1 MNRHKTQT
9 PKLTRSLSRV
19 NVVGVA
25 IALLVSSA
33 VLLIYEAIS
42 LRASLTDVARL
53 QAAMVSENLS
63 AALMFGDKQAAA
75 DVLRHL
81 RSLPYVESAAVF
93 DKNGTR
99 FVLYAQE
106 GISEKEQNEGTP
118 EAAQHSQ
125 RLSFRD
131 VFVSAP
137 VELNGQRLGTV
148 VLVATTAQLKTDFKR
163 YAAFLFGA
171 SASALLIARFI
182 MSRMK
187 LRLNDAERRLEYL
200 AFTDPLTDLPNRRAF
215 FEELN
220 RRIRLSPRS
229 RSCLTLVLI
238 DVDDFKIVNDTLGHG
253 AGDELLQSVAAT
265 LRNAV
270 RNTDIVSRI
279 GGDEFAVLAYDHTQE
294 QQYQSTAEN
303 IIQALARPFELQ
315 GRSIQ
320 VTVSLGFS
328 RYPGD
333 AGDAAG
339 LVSNADVALYAAK
352 NSGKNV
358 AVAFRPAMIAETQ
371 RRANLERDLR
381 AAIENDELGIAYQP
395 QFDCNTGRLVGAEA
409 LVRWLHPVE
418 GPISPAEFVPIAESS
433 DLIVTLGMWVIR
445 RACQDAAEW
454 NRAASV
460 SVNLSV
466 NVSARQLRQPN
477 FGDSVFQTL
486 ADTGLNP
493 GLLVLELTE
502 SLLMSNVNLATEV
515 MRRFRG
521 AGVRLSIDDFGTG
534 YSSLSYLQHFPIN
547 ELKIDRSFVCALPA
561 SGQPIVT
568 AIISMA
574 HSFGLTV
581 VAEGVENPSQLEW
594 LVAADCDVVQGYLTG
609 RPTTT
614 AGLLA
619 LITAQREQ
627 VVALATADVCHTDA
641 RHETGVAHD

>member
-1 MNRHKTQT
+1 MKRYETVT

-19 NVVGVA
+19 NIVGVA
-25 IALLVSSA
+25 IALIVSSA

-63 AALMFGDKQAAA
+63 AALMFGDRQAAA

-93 DKNGTR
+93 DKKGAR
-99 FVLYAQE
+99 FVLYAHE
-106 GISEKEQNEGTP
+106 GISELEQNEGTP
-118 EAAQHSQ
+118 EAAQHSK
-125 RLSFRD
+125 RLSFSD

-137 VELNGQRLGTV
+137 IELNRQRLGTV
-148 VLVATTAQLKTDFKR
+148 VLVATTAQLKTDFAR
-163 YAAFLFGA
+163 YAVFLLGA
-171 SASALLIARFI
+171 SASALLISRFI
-182 MSRMK
+182 MTRMK

-200 AFTDPLTDLPNRRAF
+200 ALTDPLTGLSNRRAF
-215 FEELN
+215 FEELDC
-220 RRIRLSPRS
+220 RVRLSPRT
-229 RSCLTLVLI
+229 RSGLTLVLI
-238 DVDDFKIVNDTLGHG
+238 DVDDFKTVNDTLGHV

-265 LRNAV
+265 LRGAV
-270 RNTDIVSRI
+270 RSTDIVSRI
-279 GGDEFAVLAYDHTQE
+279 GGDEFAVLVYDPAQKH
-294 QQYQSTAEN
+294 QYHSTAEN
-303 IIQALARPFELQ
+303 IIRALARPLELH
-315 GRSIQ
+315 GRSVR
-320 VTVSLGFS
+320 VTVSVGFS

-339 LVSNADVALYAAK
+339 LVSSADVALYAAK
-352 NSGKNV
+352 SSGKNT

-381 AAIENDELGIAYQP
+381 VAIENDELGIAYQP
-395 QFDCNTGRLVGAEA
+395 QFDCITGNLIGAEA

-433 DLIVTLGMWVIR
+433 DLIVTLGMWVMR
-445 RACQDAAEW
+445 RACRDALEW
-454 NRAASV
+454 NRAAGASV
-460 SVNLSV
+460 SLSV
-466 NVSARQLRQPN
+466 NVSARQLRQLD
-477 FGDSVFQTL
+477 FGESVFQTL
-486 ADTGLNP
+486 GETGLHP
-493 GLLVLELTE
+493 KLLVLELTE
-502 SLLMSNVNLATEV
+502 SLLMANVDLATEV
-515 MRRFRG
+515 MRKFRA

-609 RPTTT
+609 QPTTT
-614 AGLLA
+614 AGILA
-619 LITAQREQ
+619 LIAAQHEQ
-627 VVALATADVCHTDA
+627 LGAAAATDDSHAGA
-641 RHETGVAHD
+641 RHGTGVAHD